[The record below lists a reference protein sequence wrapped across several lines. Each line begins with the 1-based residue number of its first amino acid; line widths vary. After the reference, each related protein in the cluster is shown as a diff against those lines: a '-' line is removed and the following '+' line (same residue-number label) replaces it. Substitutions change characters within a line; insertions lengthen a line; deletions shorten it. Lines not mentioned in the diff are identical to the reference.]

1 MAIQRTSP
9 RRRQIIRCGVAGAI
23 AVALAAGVVGLT
35 TSAQP
40 RQGQS
45 LADAAD
51 AFPNF
56 DIRLD
61 KAKATP
67 AQAEFLQRFAIAPP
81 GTSALADLAQS
92 AVSRLTDAGAAV
104 DDNPALGA
112 VEIVSAQPGLGFLTA
127 ASDDR
132 VAAFREFLDAH
143 AQAYGLTDSQ
153 VRSLE
158 VVADYMNP
166 AGNMGWV
173 EFEQKFGGIPV
184 FQGLLRGGFTAK
196 GELARTTGVLAAG
209 VDESALATTPSVGAA
224 QAVALAAANVGWAVA
239 ESSLVERPSASA
251 NHVTFDRGTM
261 AGEPSAWLVYFPL
274 ARGVARLAW
283 ATQIIGDPYGFLSV
297 VDAETGTLLFRKNLT
312 NFQTQS
318 ATYNIYNDDSPAPS
332 SPTTALPG
340 ANFQAP
346 FIARQSVTL
355 IGNEAPNT
363 FNNLGWMTDN
373 TNGANGQT
381 DGNNVE
387 AGLDLTLPDGVDA
400 PVPGVARAFN
410 FAYNPQTDDPATAN
424 YRNGEVTDMFFWT
437 NVYHDRLY
445 RLGFTEAARNFQ
457 NDNFGRG
464 GLAADRVRAEGQ
476 DNTCARPPCVNN
488 ANFTTPVDGS
498 RGRMQMYI
506 FNGPT
511 PDRTSAIDH
520 DVLLHELTHG
530 TSNRLHNNGS
540 GLGTTMSGGMGEG
553 WSDFYARALL
563 AHAAED
569 PNGVFTTGGW
579 VTHLITTGYTDNYY
593 YGIRRFPYA
602 VRSNVGSNGRPH
614 NPLTFADID
623 PAQINLTDGAHPRGP
638 IGSASAFQVHNIGEV
653 WASALNEV
661 RARFIGR
668 LGFDVGNQRLLQF
681 VTDGMKLDPVNPTLL
696 QGRDAIIAAANA
708 GGGTAAD
715 INDIW
720 AGFAVRGMGFSAQV
734 VNANTGTV
742 VEAFDTPGIAAGT
755 ATLVSESIPN
765 GRLDPNETV
774 GVSFCLTKNS
784 GTQVSGAVTGT
795 LQSTGGVVSPS
806 GPQSF
811 GTVPVSATV
820 CRTFTFVVSATCGAN
835 VTATILAD
843 ESGATTRTLNYTL
856 PVGTFASFFTENFD
870 GVVAPALPAGW
881 STSTLWGWANL
892 WVTNTTTPD
901 STPNR
906 AFAADPDG
914 VTDNVLL
921 SPSIGMP
928 GGLSRLS
935 FRHSFNVE
943 TNFDGGVLE
952 ISIGGGAFQDVLVAG
967 GSFVSNG
974 YNGTI
979 STIFSSITGRQV
991 WTGNSSGYV
1000 TTTVN
1005 LPASA
1010 SGQNIRLRWRMATD
1024 TSVSGV
1030 GWAVDTVALTSPSC
1044 TTGPPQAEPP
1054 TGLVAAS
1061 VVGNVVTLQWQRP
1074 AFGLTP
1080 TGHVLEGGINPGEVL
1095 ASIPTGS
1102 TAPTYTFVAP
1112 TGSFYVRM
1120 HTQAGASRSVASNE
1134 IRIHVNVPVAPSAP
1148 ANLLGLAAGNT
1159 IALAWKNTFVGG
1171 SPSTLLLDVS
1181 GSLSTTLALG
1191 LTDSFQFAGVPNG
1204 TYTLSLRAANGAGS
1218 SPSSN
1223 SLTLTFPG
1231 ACGPPGSSAPQ
1242 AATNFVTY
1250 KVGNTIYVTWDPPA
1264 AGPAPTSYLLNVTG
1278 SFVGSIPTA
1287 GRALSGAAG
1296 PGSYNLS
1303 VVAVNPCG
1311 NGPATPAQTVTLP

>member
-1 MAIQRTSP
+1 MRIPTVLP
-9 RRRQIIRCGVAGAI
+9 NRRQFIRCSVAGVI
-23 AVALAAGVVGLT
+23 AAVLAAGAVGLT

-61 KAKATP
+61 KAKATS
-67 AQAEFLQRFAIAPP
+67 AQADFLQRFAGAAPDAR
-81 GTSALADLAQS
+81 ALAEQQEA
-92 AVSRLTDAGAAV
+92 AVARLTDAGAAV
-104 DDNPALGA
+104 DDNPALGT
-112 VEIVSAQPGLGFLTA
+112 VEIVSAQPGQGFLTA
-127 ASDDR
+127 ASTDR
-132 VAAFREFLDAH
+132 VSAFRGFLAAH
-143 AQAYGLTDSQ
+143 AQAYGLTSSQ
-153 VRSLE
+153 VESLE

-166 AGNMGWV
+166 SGNMGWV

-224 QAVALAAANVGWAVA
+224 QAVALAAEHVGWAVP
-239 ESSLVERPSASA
+239 ESSLIARPSDSA
-251 NHVTFDRGTM
+251 NHVTFERGTM
-261 AGEPSAWLVYFPL
+261 AGDPSAWLVYFPM
-274 ARGVARLAW
+274 AKGVARLAW
-283 ATQIIGDPYGFLSV
+283 ATQIIGDPYGFLTV

-312 NFQTQS
+312 NFQAQS

-346 FIARQSVTL
+346 FISRQSVTL

-363 FNNLGWMTDN
+363 FNNLGWMTDGLN
-373 TNGANGQT
+373 ETM
-381 DGNNVE
+381 GNNVR
-387 AGLDLTLPDGVDA
+387 AGLDLVTPDGIEATVTGA
-400 PVPGVARAFN
+400 ARVFN
-410 FAYNPQTDDPATAN
+410 FAYDPQVDAPTTAA
-424 YRNGEVTDMFFWT
+424 YRNGEVTDMFYWT

-464 GLAADRVRAEGQ
+464 GVGNDRVNAEGQ
-476 DNTCARPPCVNN
+476 DFSGTNN
-488 ANFTTPVDGS
+488 ANFLTPADGTS
-498 RGRMQMYI
+498 GRMQM
-506 FNGPT
+506 FLFTGPT

-540 GLGTTMSGGMGEG
+540 GLGTVMAGGMGEG
-553 WSDFYARALL
+553 WSDFYARAVL
-563 AHAAED
+563 ASSAEN
-569 PNGVFTTGGW
+569 PNGIFTTGGW
-579 VTHLITTGYTDNYY
+579 VTHQITAGFTDNYY

-602 VRSNVGSNGRPH
+602 VRSTVGANGRPH

-623 PAQINLTDGAHPRGP
+623 PAQINLTDGAFPRGP
-638 IGSASAFQVHNIGEV
+638 IGSATAYQVHNVGEV

-661 RARFIGR
+661 RARFITR
-668 LGFDVGNQRLLQF
+668 LGFDVGNQRILQF
-681 VTDGMKLDPVNPTLL
+681 VTDGMKLDPVNPTML

-720 AGFAVRGMGFSAQV
+720 AGFAVRGMGVSAQV
-734 VNANTGTV
+734 VSVTTGTV
-742 VEAFDTPGIAAGT
+742 VEAFDTPGIAAAT

-774 GVSFCLTKNS
+774 GVSFCLTNS
-784 GTQVSGAVTGT
+784 GSQVSGAVTGT
-795 LQSTGGVVSPS
+795 LQSTGGVASPS

-811 GTVPVSATV
+811 GTLPVAATV
-820 CRTFTFVVSATCGAN
+820 CRTFTFVVSATCGSN
-835 VTATILAD
+835 VTATILAE
-843 ESGATTRTLNYTL
+843 ESGASTRTLNYTL
-856 PVGTFASFFTENFD
+856 PVGTFASFFTQNFD

-881 STSTLWGWANL
+881 TTSTLTGGANL

-906 AFAADPDG
+906 AFAGDPAI

-928 GGLSRLS
+928 GGQSRLS
-935 FRHSFNVE
+935 FRHSYNVE

-952 ISIGGGAFQDVLVAG
+952 IAIGGGAFQDIVTAG

-979 STIFSSITGRQV
+979 STSFNSPIAGRQA

-1005 LPASA
+1005 MPASA

-1030 GWAVDTVALTSPSC
+1030 GWAVDTISLSSASC
-1044 TTGPPQAEPP
+1044 TTGPAQAEPP

-1061 VVGNVVTLQWQRP
+1061 VIGNLVTLQWTPP
-1074 AFGLTP
+1074 AFGLAP
-1080 TGHVLEGGINPGEVL
+1080 TGYVLEGGVTPGDVQ

-1102 TAPTYTFVAP
+1102 TAPTLTIVAP
-1112 TGSFYVRM
+1112 SGSFYVRM
-1120 HTQAGASRSVASNE
+1120 HTQAGASRSIASNE
-1134 IRIHVNVPVAPSAP
+1134 IRIHVNVPVAPSTP
-1148 ANLLGLAAGNT
+1148 SNLLGMVNGNN
-1159 IALAWKNTFVGG
+1159 IALAWKNTFAGG

-1181 GSLSTTLALG
+1181 GALSTTIPLG
-1191 LTDSFQFAGVPNG
+1191 FTESFQFAGVPNG
-1204 TYTLSLRAANGAGS
+1204 TYTLSVRASNGAGTS
-1218 SPSSN
+1218 APSN
-1223 SLTLTFPG
+1223 SVTLTFPG
-1231 ACGPPGSSAPQ
+1231 ACSGVPQ
-1242 AATNFVTY
+1242 AATNFVAF
-1250 KVGNTIYVTWDPPA
+1250 KVGNTLYVTWDPPA
-1264 AGPAPTSYLLNVTG
+1264 AGPAPTFYVLNVTG

-1296 PGSYNLS
+1296 PGSYNFS
-1303 VVAVNPCG
+1303 VVAANPCG
-1311 NGPATPAQTVTLP
+1311 NGPATAVQTVTLP